1 MFNQSKLRALGLL
14 VAVFAAGAIAG
25 WGYQAWADSR
35 NSGRSR
41 PRGLDATVEYLDRE
55 LTLTPVQKDSVRAAF
70 ERHKPEMD
78 ALWQSVHP
86 KFDSIRA
93 QVRTEIKTQLTPA
106 QQARYQEMIEAADR
120 RHRAADS
127 TRQRQ

>member
-14 VAVFAAGAIAG
+14 VAVFAAGAVAG

-35 NSGRSR
+35 DGGRSR
-41 PRGLDATVEYLDRE
+41 PRGLDATVDYLGRE
-55 LTLTPVQKDSVRAAF
+55 LTLSPAQRDSVRAAF

-86 KFDSIRA
+86 KFDSLRA
-93 QVRTEIKTQLTPA
+93 QVRSEIRAQLTPA
-106 QQARYQEMIEAADR
+106 QQTKYQEMVEAMDR

-127 TRQRQ
+127 TRQRR